1 MRGRPRRRRVREE
14 RLVSGAWWG
23 VTPTFASRWSKV
35 GDCGVKWRATERPGL
50 RWAGQATRIQP
61 SVGGGGMFLGTYTP
75 KLDDKGRLTLPA
87 KFRDALA
94 GGLMVTK
101 SQDHSLAVYP
111 RAEFE
116 TAGRAGLTQASRS
129 NPEARA
135 FLRNLAAATDEQHPD
150 AQGRITLSADHRRY
164 ANLTKECVVIGSIEY
179 LEIWDAQAWQDYQQT
194 HEENFSAASDETL
207 RDII

>member
-1 MRGRPRRRRVREE
+1 
-14 RLVSGAWWG
+14 
-23 VTPTFASRWSKV
+23 
-35 GDCGVKWRATERPGL
+35 
-50 RWAGQATRIQP
+50 
-61 SVGGGGMFLGTYTP
+61 MFLGTYTP

-116 TAGRAGLTQASRS
+116 QLARRAAQTSRS

-135 FLRNLAAATDEQHPD
+135 FLRNLAAGTDEQHPD

-164 ANLTKECVVIGSIEY
+164 ANLSKDCVVIGVGRLPGDLGRPGLAGLPADPRRE
-179 LEIWDAQAWQDYQQT
+179 L
-194 HEENFSAASDETL
+194 L
-207 RDII
+207 RGQR

>member
-1 MRGRPRRRRVREE
+1 
-14 RLVSGAWWG
+14 
-23 VTPTFASRWSKV
+23 
-35 GDCGVKWRATERPGL
+35 
-50 RWAGQATRIQP
+50 
-61 SVGGGGMFLGTYTP
+61 MFLGTYTP

-116 TAGRAGLTQASRS
+116 ALARRASGASRS
-129 NPEARA
+129 NPDARA

-150 AQGRITLSADHRRY
+150 SQGRITLSADHRRY
-164 ANLTKECVVIGSIEY
+164 ANLSKDCVVIGSVDY
-179 LEIWDAQAWQDYQQT
+179 LEIWDAEAWREYQET

>member
-1 MRGRPRRRRVREE
+1 
-14 RLVSGAWWG
+14 
-23 VTPTFASRWSKV
+23 
-35 GDCGVKWRATERPGL
+35 
-50 RWAGQATRIQP
+50 
-61 SVGGGGMFLGTYTP
+61 MFLGTYTP

-116 TAGRAGLTQASRS
+116 AMIIEKNERASRG

-135 FLRNLAAATDEQHPD
+135 YLRNLAAATDEQHPD

-164 ANLTKECVVIGSIEY
+164 ANLTKECAVIGSIGF
-179 LEIWDAQAWQDYQQT
+179 LEIWDAQAWQDYQNT
-194 HEENFSAASDETL
+194 HEENFSAASDEAL
-207 RDII
+207 HDII

>member
-1 MRGRPRRRRVREE
+1 
-14 RLVSGAWWG
+14 
-23 VTPTFASRWSKV
+23 
-35 GDCGVKWRATERPGL
+35 
-50 RWAGQATRIQP
+50 
-61 SVGGGGMFLGTYTP
+61 
-75 KLDDKGRLTLPA
+75 
-87 KFRDALA
+87 
-94 GGLMVTK
+94 MVTK

-111 RAEFE
+111 RDEFE
-116 TAGRAGLTQASRS
+116 QLARRASKASRS
-129 NPEARA
+129 NPDARA

-164 ANLTKECVVIGSIEY
+164 ANLSKDCAVIGSVDY

>member
-1 MRGRPRRRRVREE
+1 
-14 RLVSGAWWG
+14 
-23 VTPTFASRWSKV
+23 
-35 GDCGVKWRATERPGL
+35 
-50 RWAGQATRIQP
+50 
-61 SVGGGGMFLGTYTP
+61 MFLGTYTP

-116 TAGRAGLTQASRS
+116 TMITEKYEKAQRG

-135 FLRNLAAATDEQHPD
+135 YLRNLAAATDEQHPD
-150 AQGRITLSADHRRY
+150 AQGRITLSVDHRRY
-164 ANLTKECVVIGSIEY
+164 AHLVKECVVIGNIKF
-179 LEIWDAQAWQDYQQT
+179 LEIWDAQAWQDYQNT
-194 HEENFSAASDETL
+194 HEENFSAASDEAL
-207 RDII
+207 HDLI